1 SRCIPWVLTAPVL
14 METSQCA
21 PTALERLLFHNT
33 ALKKLPVDESEEPG
47 PRTVPAACYSRIRAL
62 QPLLRPNLACLSP
75 SALALLGLSAH
86 DVRCDPLAAE
96 YMSGSRV
103 LPGSEP
109 AAHCYC
115 GHQFGL
121 FAGQLGDGAVMYLGE
136 VESGTH
142 GRWEIQVKGAG
153 VTPYSRDGDGRK
165 VLRSSIREFLC
176 SEAMAALGIP
186 STRAASLV
194 TSDLYVSRDPL
205 NSGRRIRER
214 CSAVLRLA
222 PSFIRFGSFEI
233 FRGRD
238 GFSGLQGP
246 SAGRDDIRAQ
256 LLDYVIENY
265 YPGIKQAHSNR
276 KDRNMAFF
284 REVMTRTAK
293 LVAQW
298 QCVGFCHGVLNTDNM
313 SIVGLTLDYG
323 PFGFMDRFDP
333 DFICNAS
340 DKRGR
345 YSYQA
350 QPSVCRWNLARLA
363 EALGSEL
370 DAAEARAILDEFM
383 ATYEAFYLC
392 IMRKKLGLVR
402 KEEAEDSELVSDLL
416 RVMHITGADFTN
428 TFHLLSRVPWPED
441 DSSDK
446 ATVGP
451 VVDLILDQCASTEEL
466 KVTNKPTMEEKELAM
481 ILSMA
486 QTDPVMF
493 SMASDRTGVAQQ
505 LERIGHLKDLFE
517 TDQEELKKKQR
528 DEWIR
533 WIRQY
538 RKRLAKECDGT
549 DDLHLIKK
557 QRLCVMNSNNPRH
570 VLRNYIA
577 QNAIEA
583 AEQGDFS
590 EINRALKAL
599 EKPYS
604 DTFGPESLDGVD
616 ARRENEQEE
625 KISKAGYDRKPPAWA
640 QKNLYHL
647 ILIEPPGQ
655 LQERYL
661 FSVMH
666 HTGRS
671 F

>member
-1 SRCIPWVLTAPVL
+1 
-14 METSQCA
+14 MEPSQCA
-21 PTALERLLFHNT
+21 STALERLSFNNT
-33 ALKKLPVDESEEPG
+33 ALKKLPVDDSDEPG
-47 PRTVPAACYSRIRAL
+47 SRTVQAACFSRIRAL
-62 QPLLRPNLACLSP
+62 QPLVRPTFVAQSQ
-75 SALALLGLSAH
+75 SALALLGLT
-86 DVRCDPLAAE
+86 VQEVLGNPVGPE
-96 YMSGSRV
+96 YLSGSRL
-103 LPGSEP
+103 LPGSQP
-109 AAHCYC
+109 AAHCYS

-205 NSGRRIRER
+205 NSGRRISER
-214 CSAVLRLA
+214 CSVVLRVA

-233 FRGRD
+233 FLGRD
-238 GFSGLQGP
+238 DFSGLQGP
-246 SAGRDDIRAQ
+246 SAGRHDIRAQ
-256 LLDYVIENY
+256 LLDYVIETF
-265 YPGIKQAHSNR
+265 YPCIHQAHSDR

-284 REVMTRTAK
+284 REVMMRTAK

-313 SIVGLTLDYG
+313 SILGLTLDYG

-333 DFICNAS
+333 DFVCNSS

-370 DAAEARAILDEFM
+370 DAAEAGAVLDEFM
-383 ATYEAFYLC
+383 PAYEAFYLC

-402 KEEAEDSELVSDLL
+402 KEEAEDRELISDLL
-416 RVMHITGADFTN
+416 RLMHNTGADFTN
-428 TFHLLSRVPWPED
+428 TFRLLSHVPWPEEGENER
-441 DSSDK
+441 

-451 VVDLILDQCASTEEL
+451 LVDLILEQCASIEEL
-466 KVTNKPTMEEKELAM
+466 KVANKPTMEDRELAM

-486 QTDPVMF
+486 QTNPVMF
-493 SMASDRTGVAQQ
+493 GMVADSPAVSQQ
-505 LERIGHLKDLFE
+505 LERMGRLKELLE
-517 TDQEELKKKQR
+517 TDQDELKKKQR
-528 DEWIR
+528 DDWICWVSR
-533 WIRQY
+533 Y
-538 RKRLAKECDGT
+538 RRRLARECDGT
-549 DDLHLIKK
+549 SDLSLIKK
-557 QRLCVMNSNNPRH
+557 ERLSVMNNTNPQV

-577 QNAIEA
+577 QNAIQA
-583 AEQGDFS
+583 AEKGDFS
-590 EINRALKAL
+590 EVNRVLKAL
-599 EKPYS
+599 ETPYS
-604 DTFGPESLDGVD
+604 DAVGPEPLDGLN
-616 ARRENEQEE
+616 ACGEKEQNMREPAY
-625 KISKAGYDRKPPAWA
+625 SRKPPAWA
-640 QKNLYHL
+640 QR
-647 ILIEPPGQ
+647 ICI
-655 LQERYL
+655 
-661 FSVMH
+661 
-666 HTGRS
+666 T
-671 F
+671 